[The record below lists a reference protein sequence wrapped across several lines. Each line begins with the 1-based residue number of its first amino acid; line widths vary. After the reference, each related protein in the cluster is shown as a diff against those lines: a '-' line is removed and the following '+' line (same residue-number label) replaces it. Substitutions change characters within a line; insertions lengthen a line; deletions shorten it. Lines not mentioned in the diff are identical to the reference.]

1 VSLRL
6 RVRSGALADRGFEFN
21 RSPVRIG
28 RQQGLELTF
37 DPQGD
42 LGVSALHAELLELD
56 GDWYVRD
63 LGSRNG
69 TYVNG
74 VMAGG
79 VEGVGT
85 KLSDGDLLLFGNGGP
100 EVEVRLPETT
110 LSRIERATAERTRGL
125 RVSLVLLA
133 VGLGLAVVA
142 AGVAFQGR
150 TGAVNDARAD
160 LVTQVDSLLAEL
172 EADAPRLAGGS
183 MIGSPAGAPD
193 VGSAASGA
201 GSPPA
206 PGAAAGMAATE
217 AAPAP
222 APAGNPAVEGELAAL
237 SAALQRSQAE
247 LREIREA
254 LRESPP
260 PGTGAGASGIPA
272 PADDATTEALR
283 RQLQEA
289 TAALRR
295 QQLAG
300 SMDLEVI
307 QARSRQAV
315 ALVFVESQAGQV
327 STGTAFSVR
336 SDGTLLTVRHLVQ
349 PPSSVGPPARIAVQ
363 FTDSEQVWPARLVAV
378 SEELDLAALRVEN
391 ILGEIPVVRGFN
403 TRPDTLGTGIPV
415 ASLGFPLGGIG
426 EPGTAA
432 RPLVTV
438 GVLGALSPDR
448 IEVYGY
454 GDVGASGSPIF
465 DGSGEVLGILFG
477 GRDEGSERILF
488 AVNAVQAVRFL
499 ARIPV
504 QTR

>member
-1 VSLRL
+1 MSLRL
-6 RVRSGALADRGFEFN
+6 RVRSGALADRGFEFT

-28 RQQGLELTF
+28 RQQGLELIF

-85 KLSDGDLLLFGNGGP
+85 RLSDGDLLLFGNGGP
-100 EVEVRLPETT
+100 EVEVRLAEST

-125 RVSLVLLA
+125 RATLVLLA

-142 AGVAFQGR
+142 AGIVYQGR
-150 TGAVNDARAD
+150 TGAVNNARAD
-160 LVTQVDSLLAEL
+160 LVIQVDSLLAEL
-172 EADAPRLAGGS
+172 EADAPGLAS
-183 MIGSPAGAPD
+183 RS
-193 VGSAASGA
+193 SA
-201 GSPPA
+201 GSPVAGSATGGGGSAPA
-206 PGAAAGMAATE
+206 PLPAATTGVVE
-217 AAPAP
+217 SAPAP
-222 APAGNPAVEGELAAL
+222 APARNQAVEGELAAL

-254 LRESPP
+254 LRQAPP
-260 PGTGAGASGIPA
+260 TGPGSGASGAPA
-272 PADDATTEALR
+272 PGDDATTEALR

-300 SMDLEVI
+300 SMDLDVI

-315 ALVFVESQAGQV
+315 ALVFVESASGQV

-349 PPSSVGPPARIAVQ
+349 PPSSVGPPSRIAVQ

-391 ILGEIPVVRGFN
+391 IRGEIPVVRGFN

-438 GVLGALSPDR
+438 GVLGALRPDR

-499 ARIPV
+499 ARIPT
-504 QTR
+504 QAR

>member
-1 VSLRL
+1 MSLRL

-21 RSPVRIG
+21 RGPVRVG
-28 RQQGLELTF
+28 RQQGLELAF

-74 VMAGG
+74 VAAGG

-85 KLSDGDLLLFGNGGP
+85 RLSDGDLLLFGNGGP
-100 EVEVRLPETT
+100 EVEVRLAETT
-110 LSRIERATAERTRGL
+110 LSRIERATADRTRGL
-125 RVSLVLLA
+125 RVTLVLLA

-150 TGAVNDARAD
+150 ASAVNDARAD

-172 EADAPRLAGGS
+172 EAGTPALASTSIGNTSTGARPPDAGE
-183 MIGSPAGAPD
+183 
-193 VGSAASGA
+193 
-201 GSPPA
+201 PA
-206 PGAAAGMAATE
+206 PSTAAGPPERDPLPDPARE
-217 AAPAP
+217 A
-222 APAGNPAVEGELAAL
+222 GVEGELAAL

-254 LRESPP
+254 LRQAPP
-260 PGTGAGASGIPA
+260 PGTGAGASGTPA
-272 PADDATTEALR
+272 SADDATTEALR

-300 SMDLEVI
+300 SMDLELI
-307 QARSRQAV
+307 QTRSRKAV
-315 ALVFVESQAGQV
+315 ALVFVESASGQV

-349 PPSSVGPPARIAVQ
+349 PPSAVRPPARIAVQ
-363 FTDSEQVWPARLVAV
+363 FTDSEQVWRARVVAV
-378 SEELDLAALRVEN
+378 SEELDLAALQVEN

-403 TRPDTLGTGIPV
+403 TRPDTLGTGVPV

-465 DGSGEVLGILFG
+465 DGSGDVVGILFG

-499 ARIPV
+499 SRIPMR
-504 QTR
+504 TR

>member
-1 VSLRL
+1 MSLRL

-28 RQQGLELTF
+28 RQPGLELSF
-37 DPQGD
+37 DPHGD
-42 LGVSALHAELLELD
+42 LGVSALHAELLEVD
-56 GDWYVRD
+56 GDWYLRD

-74 VMAGG
+74 VASAGVAAGG
-79 VEGVGT
+79 VEGMGT

-100 EVEVRLPETT
+100 EVEVRLAEST
-110 LSRIERATAERTRGL
+110 LSRIERATSERTRGL
-125 RVSLVLLA
+125 RVTLVLLA
-133 VGLGLAVVA
+133 VGLGLTVVA
-142 AGVAFQGR
+142 AGIVYQGR
-150 TGAVNDARAD
+150 SSAVNDARAD
-160 LVTQVDSLLAEL
+160 LMTQVDSLLAEL
-172 EADAPRLAGGS
+172 EVATPGPPTGEAT
-183 MIGSPAGAPD
+183 
-193 VGSAASGA
+193 GA
-201 GSPPA
+201 GEGTQGPPT
-206 PGAAAGMAATE
+206 ATDMGQE
-217 AAPAP
+217 
-222 APAGNPAVEGELAAL
+222 GEREGELEAL

-254 LRESPP
+254 LRQAPP
-260 PGTGAGASGIPA
+260 PATGAGGSGTGVSGTA
-272 PADDATTEALR
+272 AARTDDASTEALR

-300 SMDLEVI
+300 SMDLDVI

-315 ALVFVESQAGQV
+315 ALVFVESASGQV
-327 STGTAFSVR
+327 TTGTAFSVR

-349 PPSSVGPPARIAVQ
+349 PPSSVGPPSRIAVQ
-363 FTDSEQVWPARLVAV
+363 FADSEQVWPARLVAV

-391 ILGEIPVVRGFN
+391 IRGQIPVVRGLN

-438 GVLGALSPDR
+438 GVLGALRPDR

-465 DGSGEVLGILFG
+465 DGAGEVVGILFG

-504 QTR
+504 QAR

>member
-28 RQQGLELTF
+28 RQPGLELSF
-37 DPQGD
+37 DPHGD

-56 GDWYVRD
+56 GDWYLRD

-69 TYVNG
+69 SFVNG
-74 VMAGG
+74 VAAGG

-85 KLSDGDLLLFGNGGP
+85 KLSDGDLLLFGRGGP
-100 EVEVRLPETT
+100 KVEVRLAEST

-125 RVSLVLLA
+125 RVTLVLLA

-142 AGVAFQGR
+142 VSVTYQGR
-150 TGAVNDARAD
+150 AGAVNSARAD

-172 EADAPRLAGGS
+172 EAATPGL
-183 MIGSPAGAPD
+183 
-193 VGSAASGA
+193 SAASAPRA
-201 GSPPA
+201 GEGTHETSPSPD
-206 PGAAAGMAATE
+206 PGREQAG
-217 AAPAP
+217 
-222 APAGNPAVEGELAAL
+222 EGEMAAL

-254 LRESPP
+254 LRQSP
-260 PGTGAGASGIPA
+260 TGAGAGGSGTGGSGVGA
-272 PADDATTEALR
+272 PTDDASTEALR

-307 QARSRQAV
+307 QAWSRQAV
-315 ALVFVESQAGQV
+315 ALVFVESASGQV

-349 PPSSVGPPARIAVQ
+349 PPSSAGPTARIAVQ
-363 FTDSEQVWPARLVAV
+363 FADSEQVWPARIVGV

-391 ILGEIPVVRGFN
+391 IRGEIPVVRGFN

-438 GVLGALSPDR
+438 GVLGALRPDR

-454 GDVGASGSPIF
+454 GEVGASGSPIF
-465 DGSGEVLGILFG
+465 DGAGEVVGILFG

-499 ARIPV
+499 ARIPI
-504 QTR
+504 QAR